1 MGWALLGAGLL
12 LALYTLLRHGLR
24 RAPPPRA
31 RPALRGRTA
40 IVTGGSGGI
49 GAATALELA
58 RCGARV
64 VLAARSVPRGE
75 AAARRIRTETG
86 NAEVRFMQLDLASL
100 RSVRAFASAF
110 LRQEPHLH
118 LLINNAGVSAG
129 GTTEDGFSLSFQVN
143 HLGHFLL
150 TQLLLGRLQSCAPS
164 RVVIV
169 ASSAHCAG
177 RLHPDTLGRPPPG
190 LLSTFQ
196 DYCDSKLANVLHARE
211 LATRLQGTQVTCY
224 AVHPGGCCGSDV
236 KQYVY
241 GGWAWAW
248 WCITDTQRLS
258 LEVMTILCRCENIE
272 TSEGVPLYVTGVAQ
286 VKIMTEKELLAVAC
300 EQFLG
305 KNVQDVKNV
314 VLQTLEGHLRSILG
328 TLTVEQIYQDRD
340 QFAKLVREVAAPDV
354 GRMGIEILSFT
365 IKDVYDKVDYLS
377 SLGKTQTAAVRRDAD
392 IGVAEAER
400 DAGIREAECKK
411 EMLDVK
417 FMADTKIADSR
428 RAFELQKA
436 AFNEEVNIKTAEAQL
451 AYELQSAREQQK
463 IRQEEIE
470 IEVVQRKKQIDVEE
484 KEIIRMEK
492 ELIATVKRPAE
503 AEAYR
508 IQQIAEGEK
517 VKQVLI
523 AQAEAEK
530 IRKIGEAEAF
540 VIEAIGMAEAE
551 RMKLKAEALQ
561 QYGEAAQLALVLDAL
576 PEIAA
581 KVAAPLSKVD
591 EIVILS
597 GESSNTTSEVNRLLA
612 EIPASVRAI
621 TGVDLTKI
629 PLIQKATGAQA

>member
-12 LALYTLLRHGLR
+12 LALGVLLRHRL
-24 RAPPPRA
+24 RAPAQPRS
-31 RPALRGRTA
+31 RPDLRGRTA

-49 GAATALELA
+49 GEATARALA

-64 VLAARSVPRGE
+64 VLAARSARRGE
-75 AAARRIRTETG
+75 EAARRIRTETG
-86 NAEVRFMQLDLASL
+86 NPEVLFMPLDLASL

-110 LRQEPHLH
+110 LCQEPHLH
-118 LLINNAGVSAG
+118 LLVNNAGVSAG
-129 GTTEDGFSLSFQVN
+129 GTTEDGFSLTFQVN

-150 TQLLLGRLQSCAPS
+150 TQLLLERLQHSAPS

-169 ASSAHCAG
+169 ASAAHRAG
-177 RLHPDTLGRPPPG
+177 RLNPAALGRPPPG
-190 LLSTFQ
+190 PLPTFQ
-196 DYCDSKLANVLHARE
+196 GYCDSKLANVLHARE
-211 LATRLQGTQVTCY
+211 LATRLQGTQVTAY

-248 WCITDTQRLS
+248 WCITDTQRIS
-258 LEVMTILCRCENIE
+258 LEIMTLQPRCEDVE
-272 TSEGVPLYVTGVAQ
+272 TAEGVALTVTGVAQ

-436 AFNEEVNIKTAEAQL
+436 AFTEEVNIKTAEAQL

-484 KEIIRMEK
+484 KEVIRKEK

-517 VKQVLI
+517 VRQVLM

-530 IRKIGEAEAF
+530 IRKLGEAEAF

-551 RMKLKAEALQ
+551 GMKLKAEALQ
-561 QYGEAAQLALVLDAL
+561 RYGEAAQLALVLDAL

-591 EIVILS
+591 EIVVLS
-597 GESSNTTSEVNRLLA
+597 GESSTTTSEVNRLLA

>member
-24 RAPPPRA
+24 RLPPPRA
-31 RPALRGRTA
+31 RTALGGRTA

-150 TQLLLGRLQSCAPS
+150 TQLLLERLQSCAPS

-169 ASSAHCAG
+169 ASRAHCAG
-177 RLHPDTLGRPPPG
+177 RLHPDALGRPPPG
-190 LLSTFQ
+190 PLSTFQ

-248 WCITDTQRLS
+248 WCITDTQRIS
-258 LEVMTILCRCENIE
+258 LEIMTLQPRCEDVE
-272 TSEGVPLYVTGVAQ
+272 TAEGVALTVTGVAQ

-436 AFNEEVNIKTAEAQL
+436 AFTEEVNIKTAEAQL

-561 QYGEAAQLALVLDAL
+561 QYGEPAQLALVLDAL

-597 GESSNTTSEVNRLLA
+597 GESSNTMSEVNRLLA
-612 EIPASVRAI
+612 EVPASVRAI

>member
-1 MGWALLGAGLL
+1 A
-12 LALYTLLRHGLR
+12 
-24 RAPPPRA
+24 
-31 RPALRGRTA
+31 
-40 IVTGGSGGI
+40 
-49 GAATALELA
+49 
-58 RCGARV
+58 
-64 VLAARSVPRGE
+64 
-75 AAARRIRTETG
+75 
-86 NAEVRFMQLDLASL
+86 
-100 RSVRAFASAF
+100 
-110 LRQEPHLH
+110 
-118 LLINNAGVSAG
+118 
-129 GTTEDGFSLSFQVN
+129 
-143 HLGHFLL
+143 
-150 TQLLLGRLQSCAPS
+150 
-164 RVVIV
+164 
-169 ASSAHCAG
+169 
-177 RLHPDTLGRPPPG
+177 
-190 LLSTFQ
+190 
-196 DYCDSKLANVLHARE
+196 
-211 LATRLQGTQVTCY
+211 
-224 AVHPGGCCGSDV
+224 GGCCGSDV

-248 WCITDTQRLS
+248 WCITDTQRIS
-258 LEVMTILCRCENIE
+258 LEIMTLQPRCEDVE
-272 TSEGVPLYVTGVAQ
+272 TAEGVALTVTGVAQ

-314 VLQTLEGHLRSILG
+314 VLQTLEGHLRSILAG
-328 TLTVEQIYQDRD
+328 QRAPGSCLCKHGWWKELADNR
-340 QFAKLVREVAAPDV
+340 ASRESE
-354 GRMGIEILSFT
+354 GRCRESSPLPVT
-365 IKDVYDKVDYLS
+365 PDVYDKVDYLS

-417 FMADTKIADSR
+417 FMADTKIADSK

-436 AFNEEVNIKTAEAQL
+436 AFTEEVNVKTAEAQL

-621 TGVDLTKI
+621 TGVDLTKV
-629 PLIQKATGAQA
+629 